1 MDIAASL
8 PFIASGFGVGF
19 LVGMTGVGGG
29 SLMTPVLILLFG
41 VQTTTAVGTD
51 LLYAAATKSAGT
63 LTRGFSQAV
72 DWKITARLACG
83 SVPGTTLTSAV
94 LYLLDVHGGAS
105 PRSLNVILGMMLLVS
120 AAGMLLVRRLRW
132 LTVRDHPSAF
142 AAASRPGNRAGG
154 LCTGCSGDAHLGWGR
169 CARHDRAGHAVYR
182 YADRSA
188 RRLRHRAR
196 RPADPRRLWAL
207 VARIGELDAGRAAPD
222 RFGSRHRPRQPCQLA
237 NAGACWT
244 LGCRRHLNRGG
255 SADARSL
262 TAARSNGW
270 PAGKNPKESPVGAT

>member
-63 LTRGFSQAV
+63 LTRGFSHAV

-132 LTVRDHPSAF
+132 LTVRHHPSAF
-142 AAASRPGNRAGG
+142 AARLLVPGTVLAGFVLAVLVTLTSVG
-154 LCTGCSGDAHLGWGR
+154 AGALGMIVLVMLYTNTPI
-169 CARHDRAGHAVYR
+169 DRLVGSDIAHAVP
-182 YADRSA
+182 
-188 RRLRHRAR
+188 LT
-196 RPADPRRLWAL
+196 L
-207 VARIGELDAGRAAPD
+207 IAGCGHWLL
-222 RFGSRHRPRQPCQLA
+222 GSV
-237 NAGACWT
+237 NWT
-244 LGCRRHLNRGG
+244 LVGLLLIGSVPGIVLGNHLSSRMPEHVG
-255 SADARSL
+255 RSVVAAIL
-262 TAARSNGW
+262 TV
-270 PAGKNPKESPVGAT
+270 VGTRMLGV